1 MSVGLCMSSLE
12 KFMFGP
18 SAHFFFSF
26 LWPHPRHMEVPELGL
41 NWRCSCEPTP
51 QPHQH
56 WIWAASVTYPAACS
70 NTGTLTHWVR
80 PGIEPASL
88 QRQHWVLNLLSHN
101 WNSFLTHFLIGFFI
115 LSFMT
120 SLYILDINTL
130 WDISFANISLH
141 FVNSS
146 LCHVKALCIYTHT
159 HTHIHTHT
167 HAQWNI
173 IQP

>member
-1 MSVGLCMSSLE
+1 MSLMISDVECLFICLLASVCLLWKNLCL
-12 KFMFGP
+12 GP
-18 SAHFFFSF
+18 LPIFFFSF
-26 LWPHPRHMEVPELGL
+26 LWPHPRHMEIPELGL

-101 WNSFLTHFLIGFFI
+101 WNSFLTHFLIGF
-115 LSFMT
+115 
-120 SLYILDINTL
+120 LYWVL
-130 WDISFANISLH
+130 WP
-141 FVNSS
+141 
-146 LCHVKALCIYTHT
+146 LCIFWILTHYG
-159 HTHIHTHT
+159 IYLLQISPSILLIVPF
-167 HAQWNI
+167 AM
-173 IQP
+173 